1 VDERASER
9 FVMWRRQRRYSALF
23 GVCSFSMVLER
34 SVVLMR
40 RWCMNMLCNLLSSS
54 FFSRV
59 VEFVFGVGALNVG
72 VERGRWLCRLRE

>member
-1 VDERASER
+1 MDERAGQQ

-40 RWCMNMLCNLLSSS
+40 RWCMNMLCNLLFFNLSFRGSLSS
-54 FFSRV
+54 FLV
-59 VEFVFGVGALNVG
+59 L
-72 VERGRWLCRLRE
+72 GR